1 MGPRASAWIGGFFG
15 PPRGWVVRGFSTSL
29 SMPNETVAQQKAPAR
44 AVRSAGRVGLARE
57 AWQLHGRYVA
67 GVVALAAAY
76 YAAAKVGYELEFAG
90 PVAAVVWLPAGVAIS
105 FLCLGGLRFWPGLLV
120 GDLFAND
127 YSALGQ
133 TLGNMLEVLVA
144 AVLIRRLIA
153 RGSPLESL
161 SGLGQ
166 LLVVIAGATAI
177 SATVGPLSLLAGDVI
192 SGGELSEVA
201 RTWWLGD
208 ATGALVVIPFALA
221 WYQPPVRQ
229 WAPRRGLEAL
239 VMLAAVAATSEI
251 AFRTERPVAYLV
263 FPALGW
269 AALRFGRR
277 GATLAIVVAV
287 GFAVWN
293 TTHYHGPFVFDSITL
308 SVLNAQLYIAVVAVS
323 TLCLAALI
331 AERKRFAERLD
342 ASRVRLIKV
351 SDTER
356 RRLEQNL
363 HDGAQQRLT
372 ALAIRLGM
380 AAERARDAHEP
391 GAPALAAAEKE
402 VVLAIDELREL
413 AHGIRPAA
421 LTDGGLGFAIRAIA
435 LRSTLPITLLE
446 LPSTRFDDTVES
458 TAYYLFAEALSNAQ
472 KHANAAS
479 IHIRATATTRTLDL
493 EIADDGIGGATERAG
508 GGLTGLRDRVEALGG
523 TFNINSPSGHGTRI
537 AAAIP
542 LAPPAS

>member
-15 PPRGWVVRGFSTSL
+15 PPRGWVVRGFSRSL

-44 AVRSAGRVGLARE
+44 AVRSAGRVGLAR
-57 AWQLHGRYVA
+57 AASRVHGPYVA
-67 GVVALAAAY
+67 GVVALAAVY
-76 YAAAKVGYELEFAG
+76 YAAAKLGYVLEFAG
-90 PVAAVVWLPAGVAIS
+90 PVAAIVWLPAGAAIA
-105 FLCLGGLRFWPGLLV
+105 FLALGGLRFWPGALL

-127 YSALGQ
+127 YAALPLGSALGQ

-229 WAPRRGLEAL
+229 WARRRGMEAL

-308 SVLNAQLYIAVVAVS
+308 SVLNAQLYIAVAAVS
-323 TLCLAALI
+323 TLCLTAL
-331 AERKRFAERLD
+331 
-342 ASRVRLIKV
+342 VR
-351 SDTER
+351 ER
-356 RRLEQNL
+356 RRFA
-363 HDGAQQRLT
+363 DGSTHRARGSSRSPTPSDDDSNRTCTT
-372 ALAIRLGM
+372 APSSAPPRSPFGSGWPPS
-380 AAERARDAHEP
+380 ARDAHEP
-391 GAPALAAAEKE
+391 GAPPLESAETE
-402 VVLAIDELREL
+402 GVLAI
-413 AHGIRPAA
+413 
-421 LTDGGLGFAIRAIA
+421 
-435 LRSTLPITLLE
+435 
-446 LPSTRFDDTVES
+446 
-458 TAYYLFAEALSNAQ
+458 
-472 KHANAAS
+472 
-479 IHIRATATTRTLDL
+479 
-493 EIADDGIGGATERAG
+493 
-508 GGLTGLRDRVEALGG
+508 
-523 TFNINSPSGHGTRI
+523 
-537 AAAIP
+537 
-542 LAPPAS
+542 

>member
-1 MGPRASAWIGGFFG
+1 
-15 PPRGWVVRGFSTSL
+15 
-29 SMPNETVAQQKAPAR
+29 MPNDTVAQQKTPAR
-44 AVRSAGRVGLARE
+44 AVRSAGRVGLARV

-127 YSALGQ
+127 YSALPLGSALGQ

-229 WAPRRGLEAL
+229 WAPRRGVEAL

-251 AFRTERPVAYLV
+251 AFRTERAVAYLV

-308 SVLNAQLYIAVVAVS
+308 SVLNAQLYIAVLAVS

-380 AAERARDAHEP
+380 AAERARDAYEP

-421 LTDGGLGFAIRAIA
+421 LTDGGLGFAVRAIA
-435 LRSTLPITLLE
+435 LRSTVPITLLE

-458 TAYYLFAEALSNAQ
+458 TAYYLFAEVLSNAQ

-479 IHIRATATTRTLDL
+479 IHIRATATTRTLNL
-493 EIADDGIGGATERAG
+493 EIADDGIGGATEGAG
-508 GGLTGLRDRVEALGG
+508 GGLTGLRDRIEALGG
-523 TFNINSPSGHGTRI
+523 TFTINSPSGHGTRI

>member
-1 MGPRASAWIGGFFG
+1 
-15 PPRGWVVRGFSTSL
+15 
-29 SMPNETVAQQKAPAR
+29 MPNDTVAQQKTPAR
-44 AVRSAGRVGLARE
+44 AVRSAGRVGLARV

-127 YSALGQ
+127 YSALPLGSALGQ

-229 WAPRRGLEAL
+229 WARRRGVEAL

-251 AFRTERPVAYLV
+251 AFRTERAVAYLV

-342 ASRVRLIKV
+342 ASEAVRPSVCEAGLV
-351 SDTER
+351 
-356 RRLEQNL
+356 
-363 HDGAQQRLT
+363 G
-372 ALAIRLGM
+372 
-380 AAERARDAHEP
+380 
-391 GAPALAAAEKE
+391 
-402 VVLAIDELREL
+402 EL
-413 AHGIRPAA
+413 
-421 LTDGGLGFAIRAIA
+421 
-435 LRSTLPITLLE
+435 
-446 LPSTRFDDTVES
+446 V
-458 TAYYLFAEALSNAQ
+458 
-472 KHANAAS
+472 
-479 IHIRATATTRTLDL
+479 
-493 EIADDGIGGATERAG
+493 
-508 GGLTGLRDRVEALGG
+508 
-523 TFNINSPSGHGTRI
+523 
-537 AAAIP
+537 
-542 LAPPAS
+542 

>member
-1 MGPRASAWIGGFFG
+1 
-15 PPRGWVVRGFSTSL
+15 
-29 SMPNETVAQQKAPAR
+29 MPNETVAQQKAPAR

-127 YSALGQ
+127 YSALPLGSALGQ

-380 AAERARDAHEP
+380 AAERARDAYEP

-421 LTDGGLGFAIRAIA
+421 LTDGGLGFAVRAIA
-435 LRSTLPITLLE
+435 LRSTVPITLLE

-458 TAYYLFAEALSNAQ
+458 TAYYLFAEVLSNAQ

-479 IHIRATATTRTLDL
+479 IHIRATATTRTLNL
-493 EIADDGIGGATERAG
+493 EIADDGIGGATEGAG
-508 GGLTGLRDRVEALGG
+508 GGLTGLRDRIEALGG

>member
-1 MGPRASAWIGGFFG
+1 
-15 PPRGWVVRGFSTSL
+15 
-29 SMPNETVAQQKAPAR
+29 MPNDTVAQQKTPAR
-44 AVRSAGRVGLARE
+44 AVRSAGRVGLARV

-127 YSALGQ
+127 YSALPLGSALGQ

-229 WAPRRGLEAL
+229 WAPRRGVEAL

-251 AFRTERPVAYLV
+251 AFRTERAVAYLV

-380 AAERARDAHEP
+380 AAERARDAYEP

-421 LTDGGLGFAIRAIA
+421 LTDGGLGFAVRAIA
-435 LRSTLPITLLE
+435 LRSTVPITLLE

-458 TAYYLFAEALSNAQ
+458 TAYYLFAEVLSNAQ

-479 IHIRATATTRTLDL
+479 IHIRATATTRTLNL
-493 EIADDGIGGATERAG
+493 EIADDGIGGATEGAG
-508 GGLTGLRDRVEALGG
+508 GGLTGLRDRIEALGG

>member
-1 MGPRASAWIGGFFG
+1 
-15 PPRGWVVRGFSTSL
+15 
-29 SMPNETVAQQKAPAR
+29 MPNDTVAQQKTPAR
-44 AVRSAGRVGLARE
+44 AVRSAGRVGLARV

-127 YSALGQ
+127 YSALPLGSALGQ

-229 WAPRRGLEAL
+229 WAPRRGVEAL

-251 AFRTERPVAYLV
+251 AFRTERAVAYLV

-308 SVLNAQLYIAVVAVS
+308 SVLNAQLYIAVLAVS

-380 AAERARDAHEP
+380 AAERARDAYEP

-421 LTDGGLGFAIRAIA
+421 LTDGGLGFAVRAIA
-435 LRSTLPITLLE
+435 LRSTVPITLLE

-458 TAYYLFAEALSNAQ
+458 TAYYLFAEVLSNAQ

-479 IHIRATATTRTLDL
+479 IHIRATATTRTLNL
-493 EIADDGIGGATERAG
+493 EIADDGIGGATEGAG
-508 GGLTGLRDRVEALGG
+508 GGLTGLRDRIEALGG

>member
-1 MGPRASAWIGGFFG
+1 
-15 PPRGWVVRGFSTSL
+15 
-29 SMPNETVAQQKAPAR
+29 MPNDTVAQQKTPAR
-44 AVRSAGRVGLARE
+44 AVRSAGRVGLARV

-127 YSALGQ
+127 YSALPLGSALGQ

-293 TTHYHGPFVFDSITL
+293 TTHYHRPFVFDSITL

-380 AAERARDAHEP
+380 AAERARDAYEP

-421 LTDGGLGFAIRAIA
+421 LTDGGLGFAVRAIA
-435 LRSTLPITLLE
+435 LRSTVPITLLE

-458 TAYYLFAEALSNAQ
+458 TAYYLFAEVLSNAQ

-479 IHIRATATTRTLDL
+479 IHIRATATTRTLNL
-493 EIADDGIGGATERAG
+493 EIADDGIGGATEGAG
-508 GGLTGLRDRVEALGG
+508 GGLTGLRDRIEALGG
-523 TFNINSPSGHGTRI
+523 TFTINSPSGHGTRI

>member
-1 MGPRASAWIGGFFG
+1 
-15 PPRGWVVRGFSTSL
+15 
-29 SMPNETVAQQKAPAR
+29 MPNDTVAQQKTPAR
-44 AVRSAGRVGLARE
+44 AVRSAGRVGLARV

-127 YSALGQ
+127 YSALPLGSALGQ

-380 AAERARDAHEP
+380 AAERARDAYEP

-421 LTDGGLGFAIRAIA
+421 LTDGGLGFAVRAIA
-435 LRSTLPITLLE
+435 LRSTVPITLLE

-493 EIADDGIGGATERAG
+493 EIADDGIGGATERPG

-523 TFNINSPSGHGTRI
+523 TFTIDSPSGQGTRI

-542 LAPPAS
+542 ATRAAP

>member
-1 MGPRASAWIGGFFG
+1 
-15 PPRGWVVRGFSTSL
+15 
-29 SMPNETVAQQKAPAR
+29 MPNDTVAQQKTPAR
-44 AVRSAGRVGLARE
+44 AVRSAGRVGLARV

-127 YSALGQ
+127 YSALPLGSALGQ

-229 WAPRRGLEAL
+229 WAPRRGVEAL

-380 AAERARDAHEP
+380 AAERARDAYEP

-421 LTDGGLGFAIRAIA
+421 LTDGGLGFAVRAIA
-435 LRSTLPITLLE
+435 LRSTVPITLLE

-458 TAYYLFAEALSNAQ
+458 TAYYLFAEVLSNAQ

-479 IHIRATATTRTLDL
+479 IHIRATATTRTLNL
-493 EIADDGIGGATERAG
+493 EIADDGIGGATEGAG
-508 GGLTGLRDRVEALGG
+508 GGLTGLRDRIEALGG
-523 TFNINSPSGHGTRI
+523 TFTINSPSGHGTRI

>member
-1 MGPRASAWIGGFFG
+1 
-15 PPRGWVVRGFSTSL
+15 
-29 SMPNETVAQQKAPAR
+29 MPNDTVAQQKTPAR
-44 AVRSAGRVGLARE
+44 AVRSAGRVGLARV

-127 YSALGQ
+127 YSALPLGSALGQ

-380 AAERARDAHEP
+380 AAERARDAYEP

-421 LTDGGLGFAIRAIA
+421 LTDGGLGFAVRAIA
-435 LRSTLPITLLE
+435 LRSTVPITLLE

-458 TAYYLFAEALSNAQ
+458 TAYYLFAEVLSNAQ

-479 IHIRATATTRTLDL
+479 IHIRATATTRTLNL
-493 EIADDGIGGATERAG
+493 EIADDGIGGATEGAG
-508 GGLTGLRDRVEALGG
+508 GGLTGLRDRIEALGG
-523 TFNINSPSGHGTRI
+523 TFTINSPSGHGTRI

>member
-1 MGPRASAWIGGFFG
+1 
-15 PPRGWVVRGFSTSL
+15 
-29 SMPNETVAQQKAPAR
+29 MPNDTVAQQKTPAR
-44 AVRSAGRVGLARE
+44 AVRSAGRVGLARV

-127 YSALGQ
+127 YSALPLGSALGQ

-229 WAPRRGLEAL
+229 WAPRRGVEAL

-251 AFRTERPVAYLV
+251 AFRTERAVAYLV

-269 AALRFGRR
+269 AAMRFGRR

-421 LTDGGLGFAIRAIA
+421 LTDGGLGFAVRAIA
-435 LRSTLPITLLE
+435 LRSTVPITLLE

-458 TAYYLFAEALSNAQ
+458 TAYYLFAEVLSNAQ

-479 IHIRATATTRTLDL
+479 IHIRATATTRTLNL
-493 EIADDGIGGATERAG
+493 EIADDGIGGATEGAG
-508 GGLTGLRDRVEALGG
+508 GGLTGLRDRIEALGG
-523 TFNINSPSGHGTRI
+523 TFTINSPSGHGTRI

>member
-1 MGPRASAWIGGFFG
+1 
-15 PPRGWVVRGFSTSL
+15 
-29 SMPNETVAQQKAPAR
+29 MPNDTVAQQKTPAR
-44 AVRSAGRVGLARE
+44 AVRSAGRVGLARV

-127 YSALGQ
+127 YSALPLGSALGQ

-308 SVLNAQLYIAVVAVS
+308 SVLNAQLYIAVLAVS

-380 AAERARDAHEP
+380 AAERARDAYEP

-421 LTDGGLGFAIRAIA
+421 LTDGGLGFAVRAIA
-435 LRSTLPITLLE
+435 LRSTVPITLLE

-458 TAYYLFAEALSNAQ
+458 TAYYLFAEVLSNAQ

-479 IHIRATATTRTLDL
+479 IHIRATATTRTLNL
-493 EIADDGIGGATERAG
+493 EIADDGIGGATEGAG
-508 GGLTGLRDRVEALGG
+508 GGLTGLRDRIEALGG